1 MGQNQEQKEII
12 SKIIEAASH
21 INKVTRSGTGD
32 HIIVSSEFAN
42 LMDEQI
48 MLLKSLEVDS
58 KIEKLLKNS

>member
-32 HIIVSSEFAN
+32 HIIVSSEILGSDLFN
-42 LMDEQI
+42 QI
-48 MLLKSLEVDS
+48 TK
-58 KIEKLLKNS
+58 K